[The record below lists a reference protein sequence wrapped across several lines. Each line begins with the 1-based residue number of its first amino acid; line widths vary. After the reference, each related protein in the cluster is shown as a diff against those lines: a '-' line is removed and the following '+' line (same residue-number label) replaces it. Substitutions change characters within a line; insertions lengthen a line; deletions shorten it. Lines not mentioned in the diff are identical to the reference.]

1 MGAET
6 LSILAVGIA
15 VVGLNWRIV
24 NSLRQDMT
32 GRLDRIEARLNEM
45 DRRLAT
51 VEGKMDMLLT
61 GLHIEIKGG
70 NKP

>member
-24 NSLRQDMT
+24 NGLRQEVT

-61 GLHIEIKGG
+61 GLHIEIKGD

>member
-1 MGAET
+1 MSAET

-24 NSLRQDMT
+24 NGLRQEVT
-32 GRLDRIEARLNEM
+32 GRLDRIETRLNEM

-61 GLHIEIKGG
+61 GLHIEIKGD